1 MVQYLAKFEKYLQ
14 INLSIKGRVYGWCG
28 LGQTPDSYLSIQS
41 NVMSPKTDSQTPSL
55 GGLCL
60 GK

>member
-1 MVQYLAKFEKYLQ
+1 MGGVAWDKPKEVTFP
-14 INLSIKGRVYGWCG
+14 V
-28 LGQTPDSYLSIQS
+28 QS